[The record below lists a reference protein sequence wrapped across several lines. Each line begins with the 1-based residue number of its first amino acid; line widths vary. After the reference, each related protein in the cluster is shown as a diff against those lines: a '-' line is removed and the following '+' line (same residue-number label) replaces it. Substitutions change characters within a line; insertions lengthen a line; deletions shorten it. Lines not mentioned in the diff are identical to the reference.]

1 MKCDSNPQL
10 FGERPLSEE
19 HAKAVMWPG
28 IRVLLLCCIAL
39 ASSVCADEHSHKV
52 TALVCTF
59 VRLSLTNTTITGCA
73 LTVALFVYSTRMGNL
88 SGFG

>member
-1 MKCDSNPQL
+1 MKCDSNAQL
-10 FGERPLSEE
+10 LGERPLPEE
-19 HAKAVMWPG
+19 HTKAVMWPG

-52 TALVCTF
+52 ATFVCTF
-59 VRLSLTNTTITGCA
+59 RSIVSDQHHYYA
-73 LTVALFVYSTRMGNL
+73 HTVALFVYSTRMGNL